1 MKVES
6 AVREGNIESN
16 QDLRRA
22 VSASD
27 PQKPTEPIQ
36 RRLLLTAEGTFS
48 TAFGPVEWILLVC
61 IALIWGSS
69 FLWIDL
75 GLEGLRP
82 GVIAASRVLLG
93 AAVLL
98 CFPQARKPVHR
109 SDLGR
114 IGLMGILWMGIPL
127 VLFPMAQQWIDSSV
141 AGMINGA
148 VPLTTAAWAT
158 LLLGRLPGPSQRLGL
173 FVGFGG
179 VVAIA
184 LPQLIS
190 SRSTALGVGMIAFSV
205 VLYGL
210 AANLAVPL
218 QQRYGAL
225 PVLLRAQ
232 LISLA
237 VVVPFGV
244 MDLAGSQW
252 NTNSLLAMIPL
263 GVLGTGLAFVMM
275 IALVGRVGSTR
286 GSVPIYLGAPV
297 AVALGIVVLGEAV
310 HPAAIAGTALVI
322 VGAWLTSRSEA
333 RQQPNTASEDAE
345 GAFLAKIQSG
355 PICAE
360 ILPVGASLNDS
371 RTPDIPFFSNVRLSL
386 SGGVPRP
393 WEGQAPGWRLLDRE
407 PHP

>member
-1 MKVES
+1 MANALQKIHVE
-6 AVREGNIESN
+6 
-16 QDLRRA
+16 QDLALGDAGDSRTT
-22 VSASD
+22 
-27 PQKPTEPIQ
+27 KPD
-36 RRLLLTAEGTFS
+36 RLRLLSTAEGTLS
-48 TAFGPVEWILLVC
+48 TAFGPAEWALLLS
-61 IALIWGSS
+61 IGLIWGSS

-75 GLEGLRP
+75 GLQSLRP
-82 GVIAASRVLLG
+82 GVIAASRLLLG

-98 CFPQARKPVHR
+98 CFPQARKAVDR

-114 IGLMGILWMGIPL
+114 IALMGILWMGIPL

-173 FVGFGG
+173 VVGFGG
-179 VVAIA
+179 VVAIS
-184 LPQLIS
+184 LPQLMDS
-190 SRSTALGVGMIAFSV
+190 KSTALGVGLIAFSV

-237 VVVPFGV
+237 VVMPFGLA
-244 MDLAGSQW
+244 DLAGSQW
-252 NTNSLLAMIPL
+252 NTISLLAMIPL
-263 GVLGTGLAFVMM
+263 GVLSTGLAFVMM
-275 IALVGRVGSTR
+275 ISLVGRVGSTR

-297 AVALGIVVLGEAV
+297 AVALGVVFLGETV

-322 VGAWLTSRSEA
+322 LGAWLTSRGE
-333 RQQPNTASEDAE
+333 
-345 GAFLAKIQSG
+345 
-355 PICAE
+355 
-360 ILPVGASLNDS
+360 
-371 RTPDIPFFSNVRLSL
+371 
-386 SGGVPRP
+386 
-393 WEGQAPGWRLLDRE
+393 QAQRR
-407 PHP
+407 